1 MGFCYQ
7 VNLRDRVRLAGS
19 GEEPW
24 FSSQS
29 EGPCGQTSIG
39 SETKTRLRTIVQAVT
54 KQIAPLV
61 IVLGV
66 SLLVMSS
73 DCPAGTGDSSNPS
86 GRTIDS
92 LRSGKTGER
101 TGRSGL
107 DNTPAGG
114 TLPGG
119 TVPGGTL
126 PGGTLPGGTVPG
138 GTFPNKTLPGG
149 TVPGGMVP
157 GGTLPG
163 GTVPGGTVQSKK
175 LPGE

>member
-1 MGFCYQ
+1 MKGITPVFFAFG
-7 VNLRDRVRLAGS
+7 LS
-19 GEEPW
+19 
-24 FSSQS
+24 
-29 EGPCGQTSIG
+29 T
-39 SETKTRLRTIVQAVT
+39 
-54 KQIAPLV
+54 
-61 IVLGV
+61 
-66 SLLVMSS
+66 LLMSS
-73 DCPAGTGDSSNPS
+73 DCPAGTGDSLNPS
-86 GRTIDS
+86 GRTTDS

-119 TVPGGTL
+119 TVPGGML
-126 PGGTLPGGTVPG
+126 PGGTLSGGTVPG

-149 TVPGGMVP
+149 TVAGGMVP